1 MPCSGRVLLRRCP
14 HRRGRVGGGAAS
26 ATHEIPFAWENL
38 ALKFFALDRLVYW
51 LALGAITLIRL
62 LPLKICFLLGQVIG
76 ALAWAILPRY
86 RRLATENLSAVFANE
101 LSSSG
106 IRWLTFRHFTT
117 LGANGICSFKAAV
130 LPREAILRIAPF
142 VNSEVVER
150 NILAGRG
157 VVLAIS
163 HMGSWELY
171 AQAAFQ
177 RPETRF
183 GTIYQALRNPHLDEL
198 INRDRRKGVE
208 TFDRKKGFQAAIAL
222 LRRPGCTAVLVDQS
236 AGNGGIWMPFFNRLC
251 STSPLA
257 AALAIRTNSA
267 VVPAAIYTS
276 GFARW
281 RVVYG
286 EEISYDRSNPEQL
299 TADIDAVLEQQI
311 RQSPADWFWVHNRWK
326 TPWPNLLI
334 AKQKRGTYF
343 PPGTDPSTL
352 YPFRFLVRSPN
363 WLGDAVMSQ
372 RAVRAFKR
380 GRPDARLAV
389 LTPARLEAFWKSI
402 PEVDE
407 VVSFAPDDS
416 LFGIAKKVRRRFE
429 AAILFPNSLRS
440 AAEVW
445 LAGIPRRVGFR
456 GDFRARLLTQI
467 IDEPKKKKVARP
479 KHQADRYWHIAEQ
492 CGAVEPPPLPAQP
505 APPQTAIV
513 LGVCPGAEYGPAKR
527 WPAERFRKT
536 MELVSQKLA
545 CSWVILGTARDR
557 ALATEILQGFDGNVE
572 DLTGKTSL
580 DELIKQ
586 IRRLRVL
593 LTNDTGTMHL
603 ADCLEIPLVAVFG
616 STEPRLTGPRS
627 PKSTVLRHQVECS
640 PCYLREC
647 PLDFRCMRAVSPEEA
662 ANAILALV

>member
-1 MPCSGRVLLRRCP
+1 M
-14 HRRGRVGGGAAS
+14 
-26 ATHEIPFAWENL
+26 
-38 ALKFFALDRLVYW
+38 DRLTYW
-51 LALGAITLIRL
+51 LALGAITVIRQ
-62 LPLKICFLLGQVIG
+62 LPLAVCFVLGQVIG
-76 ALAWAILPRY
+76 AFLWAILPRY
-86 RRLATENLSAVFANE
+86 RKLARENLSAVFANE
-101 LSSSG
+101 MSQSE
-106 IRWLTFRHFTT
+106 IRRLTFRHFTT
-117 LGANGICSFKAAV
+117 LGANGICSFKVAT
-130 LPREAILRIAPF
+130 LPQEAILRIAPF
-142 VNSEVVER
+142 ENSEVVER
-150 NILAGRG
+150 NILGGRG

-183 GTIYQALRNPHLDEL
+183 GTIYQALRNPYLDEL
-198 INRDRRKGVE
+198 INRDRRKGVD

-236 AGNGGIWMPFFNRLC
+236 AGNAGIWMPFFNRLC

-286 EEISYDRSNPEQL
+286 EEIPYDPSNPEQL
-299 TADIDAVLEQQI
+299 TADINAVLERQI

-334 AKQKRGTYF
+334 ARQKRGIYL
-343 PPGTDPSTL
+343 PPGTDPSQL
-352 YPFRFLVRSPN
+352 YPFRFIIRSPN

-389 LTPARLEAFWKSI
+389 LTPAKLEAFWKSI

-407 VVSFAPDDS
+407 VVSFAPEDS
-416 LFGIAKKVRRRFE
+416 LFAIAKKIRGRFE

-440 AAEVW
+440 AAEAW

-456 GDFRARLLTQI
+456 GNLRSMLLTQI
-467 IDEPKKKKVARP
+467 IDEPKKKKAARP
-479 KHQADRYWHIAEQ
+479 KHLADRYWHIAER
-492 CGAVEPPPLPAQP
+492 CGAVEPPPLPARPSP
-505 APPQTAIV
+505 AQTAIV
-513 LGVCPGAEYGPAKR
+513 LGLCPGAEYGPAKR
-527 WPAERFRKT
+527 WPTERFRKT
-536 MELVSQKLA
+536 MELVSEKVS
-545 CSWVILGTARDR
+545 CSWVIVGTDRDR
-557 ALATEILQGFDGNVE
+557 DLAAEILHGFDGNAE

-580 DELIKQ
+580 NELIEQ
-586 IRRLRVL
+586 IRSLRVL
-593 LTNDTGTMHL
+593 LTNDTGSMHL
-603 ADCLEIPLVAVFG
+603 ADCLGVPLVAVFG

-627 PKSTVLRHQVECS
+627 PTSIVLRHQVECS
-640 PCYLREC
+640 PCFLREC
-647 PLDFRCMRAVSPEEA
+647 PLDFRCMHAVAPEEA
-662 ANAILALV
+662 ANAILALI